1 MAKPKP
7 MPTREEY
14 AAALESLAVLDSE
27 ATKLRAV
34 CAEGYKLYGAMAATD
49 TAGKVYRYCG
59 KLQTESRAP
68 RPDLLAAAIARIDL
82 KAAWAAESETASPL
96 DTAGL
101 REVCIF
107 VMADKLSDRL
117 PSALKAMPWPLQK
130 AIREY
135 MDNADKSGNGGEY
148 TRLGEASIGVRT
160 TAPGAGS
167 RELKPDEA
175 AMLSPAFAPLVES
188 NGGS

>member
-7 MPTREEY
+7 MQTREEY

-49 TAGKVYRYCG
+49 AAGKVYRYCG
-59 KLQTESRAP
+59 KLQTESRSP
-68 RPDLLAAAIARIDL
+68 RPDLLAHAINSMDL
-82 KAAWAAESETASPL
+82 KAAWLAGSDTPPPLGAS
-96 DTAGL
+96 GL

-107 VMADKLSDRL
+107 VLCNKLSDRL
-117 PSALKAMPWPLQK
+117 DSAFKALPWPLQK
-130 AIREY
+130 ALREK
-135 MDNADKSGNGGEY
+135 MDSLDASGNGGEY
-148 TRLGEASIGVRT
+148 TRLGEATVGVRT

-167 RELKPDEA
+167 RVLAPNEA
-175 AMLSPAFAPLVES
+175 AEMSPAFAPLVES
-188 NGGS
+188 MEDK